1 MESIMSV
8 TLEQLDS
15 FFENTDTELLETLVD
30 PLNAALDKYE
40 INTPERVAMFM
51 AQVGHESGG
60 LKRREE
66 NLNYSAQRLTQVFPK
81 YFRDVDPNDYARN
94 PEKIAN
100 RVYGNR
106 MGNGDEDSGD
116 GYRYRGRG
124 FIQLT
129 GKNNYTAFA
138 NAMGMSLDEAVDYL
152 STAEGAAMSAAWFW
166 DMRNLNADADRGDV
180 VTVTKK
186 INGGTIGL
194 HERQALYKEAL
205 GIF

>member
-1 MESIMSV
+1 MAV

-30 PLNAALDKYE
+30 PLNAALDRYE

-106 MGNGDEDSGD
+106 MGNGDEESGD

-129 GKNNYTAFA
+129 GKNNYQAFA
-138 NAMGMSLDEAVDYL
+138 NAMGMTLDEAVEYL
-152 STAEGAAMSAAWFW
+152 ETAEGAAMSAAWFW
-166 DMRNLNADADRGDV
+166 DMRGLNADADRGDV
-180 VTVTKK
+180 VAVTKK

-194 HERQALYKEAL
+194 HERQAFYKEAL
-205 GIF
+205 SIF

>member
-1 MESIMSV
+1 MAV
-8 TLEQLDS
+8 TLEQLES
-15 FFENTDTELLETLVD
+15 FFENTDQELLAGLVD
-30 PLNAALDKYE
+30 PINAALDRYE

-66 NLNYSAQRLTQVFPK
+66 NLNYSAQRLSQVFPR

-94 PEKIAN
+94 PEAIAN

-129 GKNNYTAFA
+129 GKNNYQAFA

-166 DMRNLNADADRGDV
+166 DMRNINPDADRGDV

-194 HERQALYKEAL
+194 AERKDLYQEAL
-205 GIF
+205 SIF

>member
-1 MESIMSV
+1 MESIMAV

-30 PLNAALDKYE
+30 PLNTALDRYE

-138 NAMGMSLDEAVDYL
+138 NAMGMTLDEAVDYL

>member
-1 MESIMSV
+1 MSV

-30 PLNAALDKYE
+30 PLNAALDRYE

-94 PEKIAN
+94 PEKIAS

-129 GKNNYTAFA
+129 GKNNYKAFA
-138 NAMGMSLDEAVDYL
+138 DAMGMSLDEAVDYL

>member
-1 MESIMSV
+1 MAV

-30 PLNAALDKYE
+30 PLNAALDRYE

-138 NAMGMSLDEAVDYL
+138 NAMGMTLDEAVDYL